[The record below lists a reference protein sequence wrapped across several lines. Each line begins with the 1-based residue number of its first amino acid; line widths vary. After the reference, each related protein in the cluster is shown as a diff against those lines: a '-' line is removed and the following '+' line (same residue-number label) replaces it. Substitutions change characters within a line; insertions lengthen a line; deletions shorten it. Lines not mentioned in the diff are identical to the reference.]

1 MGSFGQSQEPKEFL
15 PVSTYF
21 AGPFRRKAADIL
33 SSKAFKKLDPIDRF
47 ILIVVALRAML
58 LAAILEIE
66 HELKTT

>member
-1 MGSFGQSQEPKEFL
+1 M
-15 PVSTYF
+15 STYF

-33 SSKAFKKLDPIDRF
+33 SSKAFKKLGPIDRF